1 MITIRKSDARG
12 QANFG
17 WLDSQHSFSFG
28 SYYDP
33 RHMGFGDLRVINQD
47 RVAPAKGFGAHGHRN
62 MEIISYVLE
71 GDLAHRDST
80 GSSGV
85 IRPGDVQVMS
95 AGRGIRHSE
104 MNGRDD
110 APVRFLQ
117 IWIVPAVTETEPG
130 YTQRNF
136 ARREGLTL
144 LVSPDG
150 RDGSLPIK
158 QDAMVYRALL
168 SAGARQ
174 TMALARP
181 RAWVQVITGA
191 LMLDGQRLVAGDGA
205 AISAQDALTFEALED
220 TEALVFELR

>member
-12 QANFG
+12 QAHFG
-17 WLDSQHSFSFG
+17 WLESQHSFSFG

-47 RVAPAKGFGAHGHRN
+47 RVAPGRGFGAHGHRN

-104 MNGRDD
+104 MNGRAD

-117 IWIVPAVTETEPG
+117 IWIEPEVTETAPG
-130 YTQRNF
+130 YTQRHF
-136 ARREGLTL
+136 ARSDGLTL

-158 QDAMVYRALL
+158 QDAALTRAVLPAGDARVVAL
-168 SAGARQ
+168 SK
-174 TMALARP
+174 P
-181 RAWVQVITGA
+181 RAWVQVVEGELAIDDQILA
-191 LMLDGQRLVAGDGA
+191 AGDGA
-205 AISAQDALTFEALED
+205 AITGQDALGLRAVAD
-220 TEALVFELR
+220 TEALIFELR